1 MTNLE
6 IETFLT
12 ICWHKSISK
21 AAEALYISQ
30 SSLSTRLKK
39 LEQVQVRMV
48 REFLCFKKQIL
59 SSRKKAYQLLTTEL
73 IHTFVKQIFVYQ
85 DKRVEIIFKFEDE
98 MQYLMGKIASLCE
111 GRASA

>member
-30 SSLSTRLKK
+30 SSLSTRLKNWN
-39 LEQVQVRMV
+39 
-48 REFLCFKKQIL
+48 KK
-59 SSRKKAYQLLTTEL
+59 S
-73 IHTFVKQIFVYQ
+73 
-85 DKRVEIIFKFEDE
+85 D
-98 MQYLMGKIASLCE
+98 ASFFP
-111 GRASA
+111 AAMAPVHWN

>member
-21 AAEALYISQ
+21 VSEALYISQ

-39 LEQVQVRMV
+39 LEQ
-48 REFLCFKKQIL
+48 EIGC
-59 SSRKKAYQLLTTEL
+59 QLLFLPQWRPFTGT
-73 IHTFVKQIFVYQ
+73 
-85 DKRVEIIFKFEDE
+85 D
-98 MQYLMGKIASLCE
+98 S
-111 GRASA
+111 GRS